1 MPSFLKPNIA
11 VKMLKSKILNLLL
24 GKVSYIS
31 GTNQQFSFNET
42 VDGNKFTLQDSG
54 SDSWL
59 IIVGRQNYSESI
71 RTYPIPEEKEAL
83 KAAKFDDADDTEH
96 RYFYDAVKLD
106 EQQCSVT
113 VWAIENVFIEKY
125 CKKAILL
132 LPESLL
138 VSRNN
143 QLTELSID
151 ETSSTFFARSR
162 KGYASYQRDSFVD
175 SAETFCQLAEIAL
188 PETTKQIN
196 ADNLWP
202 EIVSGLDQS
211 LFSKL
216 HRFLFL
222 SKSGVSQ
229 NNIPYKQMGITAAAV
244 VLGYNILLSGFL
256 TWQASSL
263 QQEFVE
269 KREQVD
275 EVLSFQTELADQIEL
290 NQLLSEKLTI
300 DDTPW
305 RAFEVVS
312 SLVNAGMQIT
322 NISYRGGEYR
332 VAGLADKA
340 TQMLGLVSEHN
351 TVTEASFAGPV
362 RESRNGERFGINF
375 KTKGFE

>member
-1 MPSFLKPNIA
+1 
-11 VKMLKSKILNLLL
+11 
-24 GKVSYIS
+24 VSYIS
-31 GTNQQFSFNET
+31 DTNQQFSFNET
-42 VDGNKFTLQDSG
+42 AAEKQFTLKG
-54 SDSWL
+54 SDIDSWL
-59 IIVGRQNYSESI
+59 VIIGRQNYSESI
-71 RTYPIPEEKEAL
+71 RTYPIPEAKEAL
-83 KAAKFDDADDTEH
+83 KAAKLDDVDDTEN

-113 VWAIENVFIEKY
+113 VWGIEKAFIESY

-138 VSRNN
+138 LARDG
-143 QLTELSID
+143 QLVELSAID
-151 ETSSTFFARSR
+151 KCSTYFVRSR
-162 KGYASYQRDSFVD
+162 KGYVSYQQDSFVT
-175 SAETFCQLAEIAL
+175 SAETFCQLAEVAV
-188 PETTKQIN
+188 PETIKQIRLQ
-196 ADNLWP
+196 NLWA
-202 EIVSGLDQS
+202 EIVDGIDQR
-211 LFSKL
+211 LISKL

-229 NNIPYKQMGITAAAV
+229 STIPYKQMGITAAAV
-244 VLGYNILLSGFL
+244 VLGYNLLLSSFL
-256 TWQASSL
+256 TWQANSL
-263 QQEFVE
+263 QQEFVD

-275 EVLSFQTELADQIEL
+275 QVLSFQTDLADQIEL
-290 NQLLSEKLTI
+290 NQLLSEKLTV

-322 NISYRGGEYR
+322 NISYRAGEYR

-340 TQMLGLVSEHN
+340 TQMLGLVSEHH